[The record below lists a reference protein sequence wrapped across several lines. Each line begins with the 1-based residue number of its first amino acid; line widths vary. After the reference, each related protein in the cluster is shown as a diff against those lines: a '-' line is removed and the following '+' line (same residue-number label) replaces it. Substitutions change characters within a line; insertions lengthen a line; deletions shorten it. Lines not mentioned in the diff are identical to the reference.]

1 MTTSLD
7 HVPTW
12 DDIDNEL
19 EIDQQMGWQWVQH
32 KARIGAMLIAKQ
44 GDMSLRQFIEA
55 ANRQRGA
62 HLPTLKRATVNVYQ
76 NLHRHSALLEAKQP
90 ITVNEAR
97 RLIAAHNAPPVPV
110 YRDRQPQPAPLSV
123 PPVPVQRVGQPQ
135 PQAASA
141 PQPQAASMPA
151 GSAEGTRPAWSV
163 TTEMRELAE
172 WVETTAKSAP
182 TYEVAAMA
190 LEGLFKPDPWSA
202 FCLDLDQQ
210 YAVAKYLMDWWR
222 IVRDPNIDS
231 TVSVWMDLEDDD
243 PRPDMILQW
252 FPPVEMLDEIERQPR

>member
-19 EIDQQMGWQWVQH
+19 EIDQQMGWQWIRH

-76 NLHRHSALLEAKQP
+76 NLHKHSALLEAKQP
-90 ITVNEAR
+90 GTVNEAR

-110 YRDRQPQPAPLSV
+110 YRDRQPQPAPLSA
-123 PPVPVQRVGQPQ
+123 PPVTAQSVGQSQ
-135 PQAASA
+135 PQAAPA
-141 PQPQAASMPA
+141 PVSD
-151 GSAEGTRPAWSV
+151 
-163 TTEMRELAE
+163 TTQVPVAELAKVHQTITSSKNFLRE
-172 WVETTAKSAP
+172 AQIANRGLADALYAATTLLAERD
-182 TYEVAAMA
+182 EV
-190 LEGLFKPDPWSA
+190 LDPEGASSRGVSWWWESVI
-202 FCLDLDQQ
+202 
-210 YAVAKYLMDWWR
+210 AVAGGRGEMVMDDRGGCTMNWHFGQEQ
-222 IVRDPNIDS
+222 N
-231 TVSVWMDLEDDD
+231 DD
-243 PRPDMILQW
+243 
-252 FPPVEMLDEIERQPR
+252 